1 MSKCEWGYGDCR
13 YEGIK
18 CNNCYTP
25 DSCYSPKKQEAPTK
39 NTKIGKRMGAKFEY
53 QNHKSN
59 QEVLNTG
66 FSMMTP
72 NSGATNL
79 YKGDEQIKGLV
90 RVMEEL
96 KTGIIKKAPG
106 KETFTIKKQWL
117 QKLKIEALAEDQEF
131 YYLKFRFH
139 EDDEMTYCIVEAEQ
153 IMSYIYTLKKDRETA
168 QSADLKV
175 KIAEKQRDVAVAE
188 NLYLKEKIRLL
199 ELEKERCVING

>member
-1 MSKCEWGYGDCR
+1 MSKCEWGYNDCR

-39 NTKIGKRMGAKFEY
+39 RDKLGKRMGAKFEL

-59 QEVLNTG
+59 QAILSTG

-96 KTGIIKKAPG
+96 KTGIIKQAPG

-117 QKLKIEALAEDQEF
+117 RKLKLEATAENQEF
-131 YYLKFRFH
+131 YHLKFRFNE
-139 EDDEMTYCIVEAEQ
+139 EDEVTYCIVEAEQ

-168 QSADLKV
+168 QNADLKV
-175 KIAEKQRDVAVAE
+175 QIAEKQRDVLAAE
-188 NLYLKEKIRLL
+188 NLLLKEKIKLL
-199 ELEKERCVING
+199 ELEKEQLERG

>member
-1 MSKCEWGYGDCR
+1 MSKCEWGYSDCR

-39 NTKIGKRMGAKFEY
+39 RDKLGKRMGAKFEL

-59 QEVLNTG
+59 QAILSTG

-96 KTGIIKKAPG
+96 KTGIVKQAPG

-117 QKLKIEALAEDQEF
+117 RKLKLEATTEDQEL
-131 YYLKFRFH
+131 YYLKFRFNE
-139 EDDEMTYCIVEAEQ
+139 EDEITYCIIDAEQ
-153 IMSYIYTLKKDRETA
+153 IMSCIYTLKKDRETA
-168 QSADLKV
+168 QNADLKIQ
-175 KIAEKQRDVAVAE
+175 IAEKQRDVLAAE
-188 NLYLKEKIRLL
+188 NLLLKEKIKLL
-199 ELEKERCVING
+199 ELEKEQLERS

>member
-1 MSKCEWGYGDCR
+1 MSKCEWGYSDCR

-25 DSCYSPKKQEAPTK
+25 NSCYSPKKQEVPVK
-39 NTKIGKRMGAKFEY
+39 RDKLGKRMGAKFEL

-59 QEVLNTG
+59 QAILNTG

-96 KTGIIKKAPG
+96 KTGIIKQAPG

-117 QKLKIEALAEDQEF
+117 RKLKLEATAEDQEL
-131 YYLKFRFH
+131 YYLKFRFNE
-139 EDDEMTYCIVEAEQ
+139 EDEITYCIIDAEQ
-153 IMSYIYTLKKDRETA
+153 IMSCIYTLKKDRETA
-168 QSADLKV
+168 QNADLKIQ
-175 KIAEKQRDVAVAE
+175 IAEKQRDVLAAE
-188 NLYLKEKIRLL
+188 NLLLKEKIKLL
-199 ELEKERCVING
+199 ELEKEQLERS

>member
-1 MSKCEWGYGDCR
+1 MSKCEWGYSDCR

-39 NTKIGKRMGAKFEY
+39 RDKLGKRMGAKFEL

-59 QEVLNTG
+59 QAILSTG

-96 KTGIIKKAPG
+96 KTGIVKQAPG

-117 QKLKIEALAEDQEF
+117 RKLKLEATAEDQEL
-131 YYLKFRFH
+131 YYLKFRFNE
-139 EDDEMTYCIVEAEQ
+139 EDEITYCIIDAEQ
-153 IMSYIYTLKKDRETA
+153 IMSCIYTLKKDRETA
-168 QSADLKV
+168 QNADLKIQ
-175 KIAEKQRDVAVAE
+175 IAEKQRDVLAAE
-188 NLYLKEKIRLL
+188 NLLLKEKIKLL
-199 ELEKERCVING
+199 ELEKEQLERS

>member
-1 MSKCEWGYGDCR
+1 MSKCEWGYSDCR

-39 NTKIGKRMGAKFEY
+39 RDKLGKRMGAKFEL

-59 QEVLNTG
+59 QAILSTG

-96 KTGIIKKAPG
+96 KTGIIKQAPG

-117 QKLKIEALAEDQEF
+117 RKLKLEATAENQEF
-131 YYLKFRFH
+131 YHLKFRFNE
-139 EDDEMTYCIVEAEQ
+139 EDEVTYCIVEAEQ

-168 QSADLKV
+168 QNADLKV
-175 KIAEKQRDVAVAE
+175 QIAEKQRDVLAAE
-188 NLYLKEKIRLL
+188 NLLLKEKIKLL
-199 ELEKERCVING
+199 ELEKEQLERG

>member
-1 MSKCEWGYGDCR
+1 MSKCEWGYSDCR

-25 DSCYSPKKQEAPTK
+25 DSCYSPKKQEVPVK
-39 NTKIGKRMGAKFEY
+39 RDKLGKRMGAKFEL

-59 QEVLNTG
+59 QAILNTG

-96 KTGIIKKAPG
+96 KTGIIKQAPG

-117 QKLKIEALAEDQEF
+117 RKLKLEATAENQEL
-131 YYLKFRFH
+131 YYLKFRFNE
-139 EDDEMTYCIVEAEQ
+139 EDEITYCIIDAEQ
-153 IMSYIYTLKKDRETA
+153 IMSCVYTLKKDRETA
-168 QSADLKV
+168 KNADLKIQ
-175 KIAEKQRDVAVAE
+175 IAEKQRDVLAAE
-188 NLYLKEKIRLL
+188 NLLLKEKIKLL
-199 ELEKERCVING
+199 ELEKEQLERS

>member
-1 MSKCEWGYGDCR
+1 MSNCEWGYADCR

-18 CNNCYTP
+18 CNNCYTK
-25 DSCYSPKKQEAPTK
+25 DSCYSPKKQDTSSPK
-39 NTKIGKRMGAKFEY
+39 RDKIGKRMGAKFEY

-59 QEVLNTG
+59 QEVLSTG

-96 KTGIIKKAPG
+96 KTGIVKQAPG

-117 QKLKIEALAEDQEF
+117 RKLKLEATAENQEL
-131 YYLKFRFH
+131 YYLKFRFN
-139 EDDEMTYCIVEAEQ
+139 ENDETTYCIIESDQ
-153 IMSYIYTLKKDRETA
+153 IMSCVYTLKQDREIA
-168 QSADLKV
+168 QEADLKI
-175 KIAEKQRDVAVAE
+175 KIAEKQRDVLAAE
-188 NLYLKEKIRLL
+188 NIYLKEKIRLL
-199 ELEKERCVING
+199 ELEAKRGG

>member
-1 MSKCEWGYGDCR
+1 MSKCEWGYSDCR

-25 DSCYSPKKQEAPTK
+25 NSCYSPKKQEVPVK
-39 NTKIGKRMGAKFEY
+39 RDKLGKRMGAKFEL

-59 QEVLNTG
+59 QAILNTG

-96 KTGIIKKAPG
+96 KTGIIKQAPG

-117 QKLKIEALAEDQEF
+117 RKLKLEATAENQEL
-131 YYLKFRFH
+131 YYLKFRFNE
-139 EDDEMTYCIVEAEQ
+139 EDETTYCIIDAEQ
-153 IMSYIYTLKKDRETA
+153 IMSCVYTLKKDRETA
-168 QSADLKV
+168 QNADLKIQ
-175 KIAEKQRDVAVAE
+175 IAEKQRDVLAAE
-188 NLYLKEKIRLL
+188 NLLLKEKIKLL
-199 ELEKERCVING
+199 ELEKEQLERS